1 MGRPIDWGKRR
12 EWEDRLARRESSGL
26 TMAEFCEWEGVSVA
40 AFYQWRKKL
49 SGETASS
56 PPPKPYASAMSHDGG
71 ALRSQLTSASAFL
84 PVRLTSPKT
93 IGDSHRPPQAVA
105 TLPPVEIQLPN
116 GVCIV
121 VPISEISSLRDIL
134 IAASDL
140 SFAQEIARC

>member
-26 TMAEFCEWEGVSVA
+26 TVAEFCEWEGVSVA

-49 SGETASS
+49 SGETACR
-56 PPPKPYASAMSHDGG
+56 PTPKQHASAISDDGG
-71 ALRSQLTSASAFL
+71 ALRSPLTSASAFL
-84 PVRLTSPKT
+84 PVRLTSATT
-93 IGDSHRPPQAVA
+93 IRDSRRPPQAVA
-105 TLPPVEIQLPN
+105 ALPPVEIQLPN

-121 VPISEISSLRDIL
+121 VPISEIGSLRDVL

-140 SFAQEIARC
+140 SSPQETARC

>member
-26 TMAEFCEWEGVSVA
+26 TVAEFCEWEGVSVA

-49 SGETASS
+49 SGETASC
-56 PPPKPYASAMSHDGG
+56 PPPKPHASAMSHNGG
-71 ALRSQLTSASAFL
+71 ALKMSLTSASAFL
-84 PVRLTSPKT
+84 PVQRTPSKTSH
-93 IGDSHRPPQAVA
+93 DSHRPPQDVA
-105 TLPPVEIQLPN
+105 TLTAVEILLPN

-121 VPISEISSLRDIL
+121 VPISEINSLRDVL

-140 SFAQEIARC
+140 SSAQEIARC